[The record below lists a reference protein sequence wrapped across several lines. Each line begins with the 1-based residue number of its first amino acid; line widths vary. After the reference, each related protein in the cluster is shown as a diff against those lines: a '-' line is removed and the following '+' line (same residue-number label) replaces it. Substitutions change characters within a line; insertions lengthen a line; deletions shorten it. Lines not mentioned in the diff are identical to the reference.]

1 MMMDSSRLRREECH
15 RTKHDSVFSDWK
27 IVIGSSDWEDHSLG
41 KNGAERYKIHN
52 LPANCSCPGLYELG
66 IAVTPTDGRGTKT
79 RQHAL
84 KDIVVVYLGQADNVR
99 TRLQQYGRA
108 GSHLDHGN
116 SFTYS
121 AESETPCLQKGPGLF
136 KEIFSKGYSIVYRW
150 APMKDKKEAEKME
163 EQLLNFFDYAW
174 NRRGNGACRRE
185 DILLKL
191 DKASTRSNSGLL
203 SKFKQWK
210 WPVFSKNVGIKI
222 DAGLSID
229 EVESEKTRGF
239 LPQIFKFVKSQRQSV
254 QPNDN
259 LTQDEKACGVAIG
272 NGHICRNKPVPRR
285 KRCSEHK
292 GKRITVNSNLTS
304 RDIRMIEDNSS
315 LVCSEDSAAGKMV
328 QPKHQRIPH
337 IYKSSSGWES
347 WPPAEEMQKL
357 IPKLEVNICGVV
369 AEDGDICRRK
379 PVPGRKRCEEHK
391 GKRVTGSGTS
401 SSAETVR
408 SYVCGVHLD
417 DGSICMNL
425 PLPARKRCTK
435 QKGRKVTKIGQPE
448 VFEFQT
454 KKLSSLN

>member
-1 MMMDSSRLRREECH
+1 MMDSSRLRREECH

-121 AESETPCLQKGPGLF
+121 VECETPCLQKGPGLF

-191 DKASTRSNSGLL
+191 EKTSTRSNSGLL

-222 DAGLSID
+222 DAGLPID
-229 EVESEKTRGF
+229 EVESEKKRGF
-239 LPQIFKFVKSQRQSV
+239 LPQIFKFVKSQPQSV

-259 LTQDEKACGVAIG
+259 LTQDEKVCG
-272 NGHICRNKPVPRR
+272 
-285 KRCSEHK
+285 
-292 GKRITVNSNLTS
+292 
-304 RDIRMIEDNSS
+304 
-315 LVCSEDSAAGKMV
+315 
-328 QPKHQRIPH
+328 HQRIPH
-337 IYKSSSGWES
+337 IDKSSSGWES

-357 IPKLEVNICGVV
+357 IPKLEVSICGVV
-369 AEDGDICRRK
+369 AEDGGICRRK

-391 GKRVTGSGTS
+391 GKRVPGSGTS

-408 SYVCGVHLD
+408 SYACGVHLD

-425 PLPARKRCTK
+425 PLPGRKRCTK
-435 QKGRKVTKIGQPE
+435 HKGRWV
-448 VFEFQT
+448 
-454 KKLSSLN
+454 S